1 MTAKMIRR
9 FFNTDTGDR
18 RMNADKKEAVSRT
31 TSERKD
37 NERGVT
43 GVTREIKEGNRSVTP
58 SGQKYRKMKGYSA
71 CSCLAAATV
80 MMVATVPVYAAGAD
94 TVTSGFNTL
103 FDIVS
108 ALVSAIGSIILL
120 WGFFEWGTALQS
132 QDGVMQSNA
141 FKRIGGGLIMVLAP
155 QLITAFITV

>member
-1 MTAKMIRR
+1 MITEMIRKMFHMNIEDEKTSGDMTCR
-9 FFNTDTGDR
+9 NAHRKSSGEGEKALNREFESCDRQAAKDHNKFKKIRGFRVCTG
-18 RMNADKKEAVSRT
+18 
-31 TSERKD
+31 
-37 NERGVT
+37 
-43 GVTREIKEGNRSVTP
+43 
-58 SGQKYRKMKGYSA
+58 
-71 CSCLAAATV
+71 LAAAAV
-80 MMVATVPVYAAGAD
+80 MMAVTVPVYAAGAE

-108 ALVSAIGSIILL
+108 ALVSSIGSIILL